1 MNLRTP
7 LLISG
12 VLILAMFLLGGYAW
26 TQIPAGEQIPVHW
39 NAAGEADRYGGKF
52 EGLMLMP
59 IIGAGVVALLAVI
72 PRIDPKRINI
82 ERSGKAYG
90 MTMIGTIVF
99 LTLLY
104 ITTTLSTLG
113 YAISLNRILPIG
125 MGVMFMIIGN
135 YMGKVRQNY
144 MFGIRTPWTIASELS
159 WNKTH
164 RLGGWLMFGFGLLFA
179 LFGLISGTEAWII
192 PFIVALVVQ
201 LIILMAYSYVVWRD
215 DPNIVQE

>member
-7 LLISG
+7 LMISS

-26 TQIPAGEQIPVHW
+26 MQLPTGEQIPVHW

-52 EGLMLMP
+52 EGLMLFP
-59 IIGAGVVALLAVI
+59 LIGIGTLALLAVI
-72 PRIDPKRINI
+72 PRIDPKRTNI

-90 MTMIGTIVF
+90 MTMIGVMIF
-99 LTLLY
+99 LTMIY
-104 ITTTLSTLG
+104 ITTTLTTLG
-113 YAISLNRILPIG
+113 YPLSLNRLLPIG
-125 MGVMFMIIGN
+125 MGIMFMVIGN

-164 RLGGWLMFGFGLLFA
+164 RMGGRMLFIFGLLFA
-179 LFGLISGTEAWII
+179 LFGLISGSSAWII
-192 PFIVALVVQ
+192 PFIASLFVV
-201 LIILMAYSYVVWRD
+201 IAILTGYSYFIWKS
-215 DPNIVQE
+215 DPAMQ

>member
-12 VLILAMFLLGGYAW
+12 ILVLAMFLLGGYAW
-26 TQIPAGEQIPVHW
+26 TQLPAGEQIPVHW
-39 NAAGEADRYGGKF
+39 NAAGEPDRYGGKF

-59 IIGAGVVALLAVI
+59 VIAVGMLGLLAVI
-72 PRIDPKRINI
+72 PRIDPKRMNI

-90 MTMIGTIVF
+90 WTMVGTTVF

-104 ITTTLSTLG
+104 VTTTLNTLG
-113 YAISLNRILPIG
+113 YDFELNRILPVG
-125 MGVMFMIIGN
+125 MGVMFMILGN
-135 YMGKVRQNY
+135 YMGKIRQNY

-164 RLGGWLMFGFGLLFA
+164 RVGGYLFFAFGLLFT
-179 LFGLISGTEAWII
+179 LFGLVAGGSSTWII
-192 PFIVALVVQ
+192 PLIVGLLV
-201 LIILMAYSYVVWRD
+201 LTFGLFAYSYVIWKN
-215 DPNIVQE
+215 DPAVE

>member
-7 LLISG
+7 LMISSI
-12 VLILAMFLLGGYAW
+12 LILAMFLMGGYAW
-26 TQIPAGEQIPVHW
+26 MQLPADQQIPVHW

-52 EGLMLMP
+52 EGLLLLP
-59 IIGAGVVALLAVI
+59 LISVGVVALLAVI

-90 MTMIGTIVF
+90 MVMIGTMF
-99 LTLLY
+99 FMTLIY
-104 ITTTLSTLG
+104 ITTTLTTLG
-113 YAISLNRILPIG
+113 YNLSLNRILPVG

-164 RLGGWLMFGFGLLFA
+164 RVGGWMFFGFGLALT
-179 LFGLISGTEAWII
+179 LFGLLSSSATWVV
-192 PFIVALVVQ
+192 PFIAMVALLVA
-201 LIILMAYSYVVWRD
+201 ILMGYSYFVWRN
-215 DPNIVQE
+215 DPAMIQE

>member
-7 LLISG
+7 LMISG
-12 VLILAMFLLGGYAW
+12 ILILAMFLLGGYAW
-26 TQIPAGEQIPVHW
+26 IQLPADQQIPVHW

-52 EGLMLMP
+52 EGLMLLP
-59 IIGAGVVALLAVI
+59 IIGAGTIVLLAVI

-90 MTMIGTIVF
+90 MTMIGVIVF
-99 LTLLY
+99 LTFLY
-104 ITTTLSTLG
+104 ITTTLQTLG
-113 YAISLNRILPIG
+113 YAVSLNRILPIG
-125 MGVMFMIIGN
+125 MGIMFMIIGN

-164 RLGGWLMFGFGLLFA
+164 RMGGWLFFGFGLLFT
-179 LFGLISGTEAWII
+179 LFGVISGSAAWLLPMIGGLL
-192 PFIVALVVQ
+192 VLVV
-201 LIILMAYSYVVWRD
+201 ILMAYSYYVWRN
-215 DPNIVQE
+215 DPAIVQE

>member
-1 MNLRTP
+1 ML
-7 LLISG
+7 
-12 VLILAMFLLGGYAW
+12 LLGVYAW
-26 TQIPAGEQIPVHW
+26 VQLPAGEQIPVHW

-52 EGLMLMP
+52 EGLLLMP
-59 IIGAGVVALLAVI
+59 LIGAGVIALLAVI

-90 MTMIGTIVF
+90 MTMIGTILF

-104 ITTTLSTLG
+104 VTTTLTTLG
-113 YAISLNRILPIG
+113 YPLSLNRILPIG

-164 RLGGWLMFGFGLLFA
+164 RMGGWAFFVFGLLFT
-179 LFGLISGTEAWII
+179 LFGLFSGSSAWIM
-192 PFIVALVVQ
+192 PFIASLMV
-201 LIILMAYSYVVWRD
+201 LIGGLTVYSYLIWRN
-215 DPNIVQE
+215 DPEIVRE